1 MNKVMVDFNMLSR
14 SKEMLTNYTSFNK
27 CIKSDDME
35 HAVTILDTL
44 DNNNMVDIVSEVSHK
59 IQDIVIVK
67 LPNKLTR
74 FGTMFNSN
82 VALKTSV
89 DTCLKSSGEFNDAI
103 SSEKVLRKLYKVLDN
118 TYKILSNVDIS
129 KVDIS
134 KLKKVATVVRDT
146 GDLINTYGMSIK
158 ELHHTEHWLVG
169 VLGSVKSAALIK
181 K

>member
-1 MNKVMVDFNMLSR
+1 
-14 SKEMLTNYTSFNK
+14 
-27 CIKSDDME
+27 
-35 HAVTILDTL
+35 
-44 DNNNMVDIVSEVSHK
+44 
-59 IQDIVIVK
+59 
-67 LPNKLTR
+67 
-74 FGTMFNSN
+74 
-82 VALKTSV
+82 
-89 DTCLKSSGEFNDAI
+89 
-103 SSEKVLRKLYKVLDN
+103 
-118 TYKILSNVDIS
+118 VDIS